1 MKTLLIIIFSTLGLL
16 TPLKSITSK
25 DQSNS
30 EILKI
35 SVNGLVCD
43 FCARSIEKMFKKKE
57 SVESIDLN
65 LEKMLITIKLKDS
78 YNLNNEEITKLIE
91 NSGYEV
97 TAINRVK

>member
-1 MKTLLIIIFSTLGLL
+1 MKILLIIIFSTLCLI
-16 TPLKSITSK
+16 TPLKSIKSK

-43 FCARSIEKMFKKKE
+43 FCARSIEKMFKKRE
-57 SVESIDLN
+57 SVESINLN

>member
-1 MKTLLIIIFSTLGLL
+1 MKTLLIIIFLSFGLL
-16 TPLKSITSK
+16 VPFESIKSN
-25 DQSNS
+25 DQPNS

-57 SVESIDLN
+57 SVESINLN
-65 LEKMLITIKLKDS
+65 LEKMLITIKLKDG
-78 YNLNNEEITKLIE
+78 YNLNNEEITKLIA

-97 TAINRVK
+97 TDINRVK